1 MVLQDDVTHVGEPIV
16 GEILEFRKKVT
27 VPLLE
32 ASDLGI
38 DFCRMGADFPL
49 S

>member
-27 VPLLE
+27 VPF
-32 ASDLGI
+32 SKPVTWG
-38 DFCRMGADFPL
+38 
-49 S
+49 